1 MIKLI
6 EAKSLGDSKFE
17 ILVSQDGMKKRFVI
31 VQNKVFIEEMNEFMY
46 YFTAED
52 RGFSDVW
59 GQSFDFRQE
68 VSKKIKQLKEAE
80 IPELQLA

>member
-1 MIKLI
+1 MIKLLDV
-6 EAKSLGDSKFE
+6 KSLGNSNFE
-17 ILVSQDGMKKRFVI
+17 LLLSHNGIKKKVVI
-31 VQNKVFIEEMNEFMY
+31 IQREEFIESMNEPLT
-46 YFTAED
+46 YFNSD
-52 RGFSDVW
+52 DKDFYDVW